1 MSQKKKG
8 ALFAIASMGVG
19 VAAMPVAAFLST
31 AMGLGLASLSVYFI
45 YLAG

>member
-8 ALFAIASMGVG
+8 AMFAVASMAIG
-19 VAAMPVAAFLST
+19 VAAMPVTAFVST
-31 AMGLGLASLSVYFI
+31 ALGLGLASMSVYFI